1 MSSSSSHRLT
11 RALLAGFTT
20 LALTTACTA
29 AAGTE
34 ATDTTGAGESP
45 SAAGNVI
52 TTPGSTPAAD
62 GTGAAVVSS
71 DELFD
76 SSAVHSIEI
85 TYDETEYQAMID
97 TFVSSGTKEWI
108 AGTVTIDGTIYENV
122 GLKLKGNSS
131 LQGLRGQD
139 GAPGQAAD
147 TTGSTEGEQARGM
160 RGGGPGG
167 DVSADDP
174 AGLPWRIRL
183 DKFVEGQNHLGQT
196 DLVVRG
202 NNTETS
208 LNEAVALELLGEA
221 GLATQ
226 EAISTRFSVNGSE
239 QQLRLIV
246 QNPNDVWYGENFD
259 SAGLLWK
266 AEAGGDY
273 TYRGDDASDYTD
285 VFDLE
290 AATATEDWAPLTG
303 FLKWLHESD
312 DATFA
317 AALGEHLDIDAF
329 ATYLAVQELVNNSDD
344 IDGPGNNSYLQY
356 DTGTGLFT
364 VTAWDQNLSF
374 GGMGGGMGGGGFP
387 GGAGGGGFPGGGTPP
402 TDLQLPD
409 GATPPTDL
417 ALPDGATPPTGQ
429 AAPQGTDDPAPTGQG
444 ARGPAGMGGGG
455 MAGGGMGGRGGNI
468 LSEKFLANADFEALY
483 QEKLTALTEQL
494 YTDGSAQEILDRWVG
509 VLQQATDLV
518 PADTI
523 AGEAEAISEQFTA

>member
-1 MSSSSSHRLT
+1 MSSTSSRVT

-20 LALTTACTA
+20 LTLATACTTA
-29 AAGTE
+29 
-34 ATDTTGAGESP
+34 TGAEPTST
-45 SAAGNVI
+45 SAATSTGAQNVI
-52 TTPGSTPAAD
+52 TTPGAPAAA
-62 GTGAAVVSS
+62 GTTAAEVSTE
-71 DELFD
+71 DLFD

-97 TFVSSGTKEWI
+97 TFVSSGTKDWI
-108 AGTVTIDGTIYENV
+108 TGTVTIDGTTYENV

-131 LQGLRGQD
+131 LQGLRGG
-139 GAPGQAAD
+139 GAPDGDGTTDDQAQ
-147 TTGSTEGEQARGM
+147 GRM
-160 RGGGPGG
+160 GGGPGG

-239 QQLRLIV
+239 QQLRLV
-246 QNPNDVWYGENFD
+246 LQNPNDVWYEENFD
-259 SAGLLWK
+259 ADGLLWK

-273 TYRGDDASDYTD
+273 TYRGDDAADYTD

-290 AATATEDWAPLTG
+290 AATTTEDWAPLTG
-303 FLKWLHESD
+303 FLKWLNESD

-317 AALGEHLDIDAF
+317 AELADHLDVDAF

-356 DTGTGLFT
+356 NSETGLFT

-374 GGMGGGMGGGGFP
+374 GGMGGGIPGMGGGFP
-387 GGAGGGGFPGGGTPP
+387 GGGMPGGGTPP
-402 TDLQLPD
+402 TDLVLPE
-409 GATPPTDL
+409 GVTPPTDL

-429 AAPQGTDDPAPTGQG
+429 AVPEGTDDSTTDRTG
-444 ARGPAGMGGGG
+444 RGPGGPGGDAGG
-455 MAGGGMGGRGGNI
+455 MGGGMGGRGGNI

-483 QEKLTALTEQL
+483 QEKLASLTQQL
-494 YTDGSAQEILDRWVG
+494 YADGTAQEILDRWVG

-518 PADTI
+518 PAETI
-523 AGEAEAISEQFTA
+523 TSEADSISQQFTQE

>member
-1 MSSSSSHRLT
+1 MSSRPSRRLT
-11 RALLAGFTT
+11 HALMAGFTT
-20 LALTTACTA
+20 LTLATACTA
-29 AAGTE
+29 A
-34 ATDTTGAGESP
+34 TGAETS
-45 SAAGNVI
+45 SAAGQSNVI
-52 TTPGSTPAAD
+52 TTPGTVAAGEVTAAPVSTD
-62 GTGAAVVSS
+62 
-71 DELFD
+71 DLFD

-85 TYDETEYQAMID
+85 TYDEAEYQTMID

-108 AGTVTIDGTIYENV
+108 TGTVTIDGTTYENV

-131 LQGLRGQD
+131 LQGLRGQN
-139 GAPGQAAD
+139 GGPGQATDGTTEED
-147 TTGSTEGEQARGM
+147 TQAQGM

-226 EAISTRFSVNGSE
+226 EAISTRFSVNGSA
-239 QQLRLIV
+239 QQLRLV
-246 QNPNDVWYGENFD
+246 LQNPNDVWYEENFD
-259 SAGLLWK
+259 ADGSLWK

-273 TYRGDDASDYTD
+273 TYRGDEAADYTD

-290 AATATEDWAPLTG
+290 ATTGEEDWAPLTG
-303 FLKWLHESD
+303 FLKWLNESD

-317 AALGEHLDIDAF
+317 AELGDHLDVDAF

-356 DTGTGLFT
+356 NAETGLFT

-374 GGMGGGMGGGGFP
+374 GGMGGGMGGFGG
-387 GGAGGGGFPGGGTPP
+387 GGGGQLPGGGFPGGGTPP
-402 TDLQLPD
+402 TDLQLPE
-409 GATPPTDL
+409 GATPPT
-417 ALPDGATPPTGQ
+417 AGAAPDA
-429 AAPQGTDDPAPTGQG
+429 AAPQAPTDGTTTDGTTTDDATAGQG
-444 ARGPAGMGGGG
+444 GRGPGGMGGGG
-455 MAGGGMGGRGGNI
+455 MGGAGGGMGGRGGNI
-468 LSEKFLANADFEALY
+468 LSEKFMANADFEALY
-483 QEKLTALTEQL
+483 QEKLTALTAQL
-494 YTDGSAQEILDRWVG
+494 YTDGAAQEILDRWVG

-518 PADTI
+518 PAETI
-523 AGEAEAISEQFTA
+523 TAEAENIATQFTDD